1 MTAQIPDRFIYRG
14 EEYALVGKKGGGL
27 LTPLDFGMR
36 PVMIHT
42 ACYRG
47 FYCAYLATEDGLYL
61 TEMTVRTADD
71 VYPVVGT
78 YHPIVGDYT
87 AIYSDM
93 RILTNFTGKLRLAKD
108 FIEELYI
115 HMGFQKP
122 SAFRTVLDFQF
133 NEGALQT
140 ITDLSAYYAEMRGK
154 FKEQYESDPNF
165 PQRINDAFSLDLD
178 VD

>member
-14 EEYALVGKKGGGL
+14 EEYSMVGKDGGGL
-27 LTPLDFGMR
+27 LTPMDFGMR

-47 FYCAYLATEDGLYL
+47 FYCTYLVTEDGLYL
-61 TEMTVRTADD
+61 SEMTVRTADD
-71 VYPVVGT
+71 VYPEVEG
-78 YHPIVGDYT
+78 YQPIVQDYT
-87 AIYSDM
+87 GVYRDM
-93 RILTNFTGKLRLAKD
+93 RVLTNFSGKLRLAKD

-133 NEGALQT
+133 SEGKLQT

-165 PQRINDAFSLDLD
+165 PRSINDAFSLDLD

>member
-1 MTAQIPDRFIYRG
+1 MTAQIPDNFIYRG
-14 EEYALVGKKGGGL
+14 EEYALVGKEGDGL
-27 LTPLDFGMR
+27 LTPLDYGMR

-47 FYCAYLATEDGLYL
+47 FYCAYLVTEDGLYL
-61 TEMTVRTADD
+61 TNMTVRTADD
-71 VYPVVGT
+71 VYPVVDG
-78 YHPIVGDYT
+78 YQPSVRDFT
-87 AIYSDM
+87 AIYRDM
-93 RILTNFTGKLRLAKD
+93 RILTNFTGKLRLARD

-133 NEGALQT
+133 SEGKLQN

-154 FKEQYESDPNF
+154 FKEQYERDPNF